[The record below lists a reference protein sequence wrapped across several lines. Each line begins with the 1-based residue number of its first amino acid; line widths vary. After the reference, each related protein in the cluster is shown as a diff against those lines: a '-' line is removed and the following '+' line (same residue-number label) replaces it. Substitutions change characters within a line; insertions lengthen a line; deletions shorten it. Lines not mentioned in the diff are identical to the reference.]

1 MSTVE
6 QAKELLKVERQ
17 IIRVTA
23 ILSELQKRKAD
34 LLAALAKE
42 ES

>member
-6 QAKELLKVERQ
+6 QAKELLKIERQ
-17 IIRVTA
+17 LVKVEA

-42 ES
+42 G